1 MENYSSFINRYR
13 YVVILLTLLLTGFM
27 ANGAGILFSNPDN
40 DYRTFFSPDN
50 PELVAYDV
58 IQDNFSKS
66 DNALIVIS
74 PKSGTVFN
82 NTSLD
87 AIQWLTDQ
95 AWQLKHGTRVDSIAN
110 YQHTSAEE
118 DDLIVAE
125 LYEDANSLTE
135 EDHQRISDVVL
146 NEQLLVKRLIATNG
160 EAAGINVTFTLPD
173 DADQTIE
180 FKEIANQIY
189 EIREKFIEKFSEH
202 DIYLTGIV
210 MMNQAFGEAGE
221 KDALTLVPAMYGVVF
236 VILFLTLTS
245 LWTTF
250 KALVVV
256 GSFIVCAYVSISF
269 PIIIIVSE
277 VQINLALALS
287 ALIAFILLIVV
298 SPPVMIIM
306 MLIIFSIIWAYGFAG
321 YVGIKMTS
329 PMFSVM
335 NIVLT
340 LAIADGV
347 HLLMTFVQ
355 GMRNGLDKVI
365 AMNESMRINS
375 WPIFLTSVTTAIG
388 FLTLNFSETPPFN
401 DLGNTSAFGVMA
413 AWLMS
418 MTFLPA
424 MIYALPVKIKQQK
437 TTASSLMSKFAEFV
451 IAKQRLVLL
460 CFLPISAFVLYGA
473 SLNDLNDDFVKY
485 FDERIEF
492 RTDTDAVYS
501 KLTGINNIQYS
512 LSAKESNGI
521 TDPEYLATLEKFVE
535 WHRQQPNVMN
545 VDSINDVF
553 KRLNKNMHGDDPSW
567 FKVPDNKELAAQ
579 YLLLYELSLPYGL
592 DLNNQI
598 DVDKA
603 STRVSITTK
612 NVSNNEILALADQ
625 GKDWLQENAPD
636 YMHSIGASPTIMFA
650 NVAKRNIST
659 MLFGTISALIIISF
673 ILIFALRSL
682 KIGLLSLVPNLLPIG
697 LAFGFWGF
705 FVGQIGLASSI
716 VAAICMGIVV
726 DDTVHFLSK
735 YLRARRE
742 KGLSPEDSIRYAFS
756 TVGIALWVTSLVL
769 ILGFLVL
776 AGSSFL
782 INSQL
787 GQLVFITISLALIT
801 DFLLLPPLL
810 LWLDKDKKEVIN

>member
-1 MENYSSFINRYR
+1 MENYSSLLNRFR
-13 YVVILLTLLLTGFM
+13 YLIIATTLLLTFFM
-27 ANGAGILFSNPDN
+27 AKGAGILFSNPDN
-40 DYRTFFSPDN
+40 DYRTFFSSDN
-50 PELVAYDV
+50 PELLAYDV

-66 DNALIVIS
+66 DNALFVIS
-74 PKSGTVFN
+74 PKQGTVFN
-82 NTSLD
+82 NKSLD
-87 AIQWLTDQ
+87 AIQWLTEQ

-110 YQHTSAEE
+110 YQHTSAEQ

-125 LYEDANSLTE
+125 LYDDANALTSA
-135 EDHQRISDVVL
+135 DHKRIEQIVL
-146 NEQLLVKRLIATNG
+146 NEQLLVKRLIASDG
-160 EAAGINVTFTLPD
+160 KAAGINVTFTLPD
-173 DADQTIE
+173 EADQTVE
-180 FKEIANQIY
+180 FKEIADQIY
-189 EIREKFIEKFSEH
+189 SIREAFSDKYPNH

-221 KDALTLVPAMYGVVF
+221 KDAVTLLPIMY
-236 VILFLTLTS
+236 
-245 LWTTF
+245 
-250 KALVVV
+250 VVV
-256 GSFIVCAYVSISF
+256 LIVLIVMLRSTVPVISTM
-269 PIIIIVSE
+269 
-277 VQINLALALS
+277 
-287 ALIAFILLIVV
+287 LLIF
-298 SPPVMIIM
+298 
-306 MLIIFSIIWAYGFAG
+306 FSIAWAYGFAG
-321 YVGIKMTS
+321 YIGIKLTS

-347 HLLMTFVQ
+347 HLLITFVQ
-355 GMRNGLDKVI
+355 GMRSGLDKI
-365 AMNESMRINS
+365 KAMDESLRINA

-413 AWLMS
+413 AWFMS

-424 MIYALPVKIKQQK
+424 MIYALPVRIKQQETK
-437 TTASSLMSKFAEFV
+437 TSNLMSRFAEFV
-451 IAKQRLVLL
+451 IRKQRLILL
-460 CFLPISAFVLYGA
+460 TFLPISAIVLYGI
-473 SLNDLNDDFVKY
+473 SQNELNDDFVKY

-492 RTDTDAVYS
+492 RTDTDAAYE

-512 LSAKESNGI
+512 LPAKDSNGI
-521 TDPEYLATLEKFVE
+521 TDPEYLAILEKFVE
-535 WHRQQPNVMN
+535 WHRAQPNVMN

-553 KRLNKNMHGDDPSW
+553 KRLNKNMHGDEHSW
-567 FKVPDNKELAAQ
+567 FKVPDNKQLAAQ

-603 STRVSITTK
+603 STRITITTR
-612 NVSNNEILALADQ
+612 NVTNNEILSLAKE
-625 GKDWLQENAPD
+625 GKQWLKDNAPE
-636 YMHSIGASPTIMFA
+636 YMYSTGASPTIMFA
-650 NVAKRNIST
+650 NVAKRNINT
-659 MLFGTISALIIISF
+659 MLFGTMAALIIISL

-682 KIGLLSLVPNLLPIG
+682 KIGLLSLIPNLLPIG
-697 LAFGFWGF
+697 LAFGFWGY

-742 KGLSPEDSIRYAFS
+742 KGLGPEDSVRYAFA

-769 ILGFLVL
+769 VLGFLVL
-776 AGSSFL
+776 ASSSFL

-787 GQLVFITISLALIT
+787 GQLVFVTISLALIT

-810 LWLDKDKKEVIN
+810 LWLDKDKVKKKQ